1 MPAAAGLRAKLA
13 VVAAT
18 TVLLA
23 LGGTV
28 DSLVAV
34 AALSLGIGALWRSTA
49 AGIAT
54 AGSPVLAGCAAVVA
68 VRRRDA

>member
-49 AGIAT
+49 GIAT
-54 AGSPVLAGCAAVVA
+54 AGSPGCAAVAA